1 MKSLRYII
9 LSSILIWSCATNS
22 AEKAIR
28 QKEGVEPARS
38 IHYDKKIEKNK
49 DDKSNIKKEFKSKK
63 KANAKS
69 MNKMPEEVHKNR
81 KKIVNNQ
88 HDTQKNLDE
97 ISRQKVQ
104 QFFDIY
110 GIIKQNRQDE
120 DLQSYGRKQAGHLWA
135 DSLKANAGIQSLLA
149 KSYDSIRVQSM
160 WLKEITEAT
169 PEISIGTYQMD
180 ILAYKGTSG
189 KLLHKTVRIYFANE
203 DLMLEDQVI
212 HTIKTKILELK

>member
-28 QKEGVEPARS
+28 QKEAVEPVES
-38 IHYDKKIEKNK
+38 IHYDRKIEKNK
-49 DDKSNIKKEFKSKK
+49 DDKSNIKKEFKSKN

-69 MNKMPEEVHKNR
+69 MANKSKKVYKDD
-81 KKIVNNQ
+81 KKIVKNQ
-88 HDTQKNLDE
+88 HHTQKNLDE

-110 GIIKQNRQDE
+110 GIIKQNRQDQY
-120 DLQSYGRKQAGHLWA
+120 LQNYGRKQAGHLWA
-135 DSLKANAGIQSLLA
+135 DSLRANTGIQALLA
-149 KSYDSIRVQSM
+149 KSYDSIQVQSM
-160 WLKEITEAT
+160 RLKEITEET
-169 PEISIGTYQMD
+169 PQISIGTYQMNV
-180 ILAYKGTSG
+180 LAYKGKTA
-189 KLLHKTVRIYFANE
+189 KLLHKTVQIYFANE
-203 DLMLEDQVI
+203 DLMLEDQII

>member
-28 QKEGVEPARS
+28 QKEAVEPVEN
-38 IHYDKKIEKNK
+38 IHYDRKIEKKENFKLKDKKNYKNMRKMPNK
-49 DDKSNIKKEFKSKK
+49 SGEKSN
-63 KANAKS
+63 
-69 MNKMPEEVHKNR
+69 
-81 KKIVNNQ
+81 KIVGNQ
-88 HDTQKNLDE
+88 HHTQKNLDE

-110 GIIKQNRQDE
+110 GIIKQNRQDQ
-120 DLQSYGRKQAGHLWA
+120 DLQNYGRKQAGHLWA
-135 DSLKANAGIQSLLA
+135 DSLKANTGIQALLA
-149 KSYDSIRVQSM
+149 KSYDSIQVQSM
-160 WLKEITEAT
+160 RLKEITEET
-169 PEISIGTYQMD
+169 PQISIGTYQMNV
-180 ILAYKGTSG
+180 LAYKGKTA

-203 DLMLEDQVI
+203 DLMLEDQII